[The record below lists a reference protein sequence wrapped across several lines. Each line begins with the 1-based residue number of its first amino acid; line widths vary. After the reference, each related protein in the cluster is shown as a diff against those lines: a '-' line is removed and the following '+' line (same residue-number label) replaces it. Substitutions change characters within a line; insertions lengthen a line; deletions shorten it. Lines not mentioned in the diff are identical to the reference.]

1 MPRVPVRIG
10 CDWRHESRGGFSNL
24 NGNKMIR
31 VVIACGGTG
40 GHLFPGLAVAQV
52 LKDRGHE
59 VLLLVS
65 EKAIDAQALKAHPEF
80 RSEKLPSIGLPSVVS
95 PAFIRFLARTWE
107 SVSQCK
113 HIYRRFKPD
122 AVLAMGGFTSTA
134 PLIAGRMGKIPTFVH
149 ESNAIPGKANKMAAK
164 FVSQVLLGF
173 KECAPHFP
181 GVATTVT
188 GTPVRKDLGERMS
201 RDEAIRKFNL
211 DPALRT
217 LVVMGGSQGASGINQ
232 LMIKASPLLASAGL
246 QIIHLTGERDDRL
259 AAANYLREQIPA
271 YVSPFHHAMQEV
283 YSAADILVSRAG
295 ASSLSETA
303 HFGIA
308 SILIPYPYAAEDHQ
322 ARNAEIFVQAGAAK
336 MLLESDASAE
346 SLAQMVTQLLGDDAT
361 RNEMAAAARSLATDE
376 SASSIATTLENAA
389 RA

>member
-1 MPRVPVRIG
+1 
-10 CDWRHESRGGFSNL
+10 
-24 NGNKMIR
+24 MIR

-80 RSEKLPSIGLPSVVS
+80 RSEKLPSVGLPAIVS
-95 PAFIRFLARTWE
+95 PAFISFLARTWE

-113 HIYRRFKPD
+113 HIYKRFQPD

-134 PLIAGRMGKIPTFVH
+134 PLVAGRLGKIPTFVH
-149 ESNAIPGKANKMAAK
+149 ESNAIPGKANKLASR
-164 FVSQVLLGF
+164 FVSKVLLGF
-173 KECAPHFP
+173 EDCAQHFP
-181 GVATTVT
+181 NTGTTVT
-188 GTPVRKDLGERMS
+188 GTPVRKDLGERIS
-201 RDEAIRKFNL
+201 REDAIRSFDL
-211 DPALRT
+211 DPDKPT

-232 LMIKASPLLASAGL
+232 LLFKAAPMLKVTGL

-259 AAANYLREQIPA
+259 AAANYLREEIPA
-271 YVSPFHHAMQEV
+271 YVSPFHHAMRDV
-283 YSAADILVSRAG
+283 YSAADLIVSRAG

-303 HFGIA
+303 HFGVA

-322 ARNAEIFVQAGAAK
+322 AKNAEIFVRAGAAE
-336 MLLESDASAE
+336 MLLESTTSPE
-346 SLAQMVTQLLGDDAT
+346 VLAQRVTDLLTNSERCRAMATAAHNLSTDDA
-361 RNEMAAAARSLATDE
+361 
-376 SASSIATTLENAA
+376 ASRIATTLEDAIQK
-389 RA
+389 

>member
-1 MPRVPVRIG
+1 
-10 CDWRHESRGGFSNL
+10 
-24 NGNKMIR
+24 MIR
-31 VVIACGGTG
+31 IVIACGGTG

-80 RSEKLPSIGLPSVVS
+80 RSEKLPSVGLPSVLS

-113 HIYRRFKPD
+113 QIYRRFRPN

-134 PLIAGRMGKIPTFVH
+134 PLIAARLGKIPTFVH

-164 FVSQVLLGF
+164 FVSNVLLGF
-173 KECAPHFP
+173 KECAEFFP
-181 GVATTVT
+181 GGSTIVT
-188 GTPVRKDLGERMS
+188 GTPVRKDLGERIP
-201 RDEAIRKFNL
+201 RDEAIRSFNL
-211 DPALRT
+211 DPARPT

-232 LMIKASPLLASAGL
+232 LLVKAAPLLASTGL

-259 AAANYLREQIPA
+259 AAANYLREEIPA
-271 YVSPFHHAMQEV
+271 YVSPFHHTMQEV
-283 YSAADILVSRAG
+283 YSAADLIVSRAG

-303 HFGIA
+303 HFGLA

-322 ARNAEIFVQAGAAK
+322 ARNAEIFVRAGAAE
-336 MLLESDASAE
+336 MLSESATSAE
-346 SLAQMVTQLLGDDAT
+346 ILAQRVIHLLGDDG
-361 RNEMAAAARSLATDE
+361 ARQAM
-376 SASSIATTLENAA
+376 ENAA
-389 RA
+389 RGLASDDAASRIATALEEAARA

>member
-1 MPRVPVRIG
+1 M
-10 CDWRHESRGGFSNL
+10 
-24 NGNKMIR
+24 GNQMIR

-52 LKDRGHE
+52 LKDRGHD

-80 RSEKLPSIGLPSVVS
+80 RSEKLPSVGLPSVLS
-95 PAFIRFLARTWE
+95 PAFISFLARTWE

-134 PLIAGRMGKIPTFVH
+134 PLVAGRLGKIPTFVH

-164 FVSQVLLGF
+164 FVSNVLLGF
-173 KECAPHFP
+173 NECAKFFP

-188 GTPVRKDLGERMS
+188 GTPVRKDLGDRIA
-201 RDEAIRKFNL
+201 RDEAIRGFNL
-211 DPALRT
+211 DPSLRT

-232 LMIKASPLLASAGL
+232 LLIKASPMLASAGL

-259 AAANYLREQIPA
+259 AAANYLREGIPA

-283 YSAADILVSRAG
+283 YSAADIIVSRAG

-322 ARNAEIFVQAGAAK
+322 ARNAEIFVCAGAAE
-336 MLLESDASAE
+336 MLLESEASAE
-346 SLAQMVTQLLGDDAT
+346 SLAQMVLRLLGDDDE
-361 RNEMAAAARSLATDE
+361 RNRMALAARSLATDD
-376 SASSIATTLENAA
+376 SASVIATALENAA
-389 RA
+389 RT